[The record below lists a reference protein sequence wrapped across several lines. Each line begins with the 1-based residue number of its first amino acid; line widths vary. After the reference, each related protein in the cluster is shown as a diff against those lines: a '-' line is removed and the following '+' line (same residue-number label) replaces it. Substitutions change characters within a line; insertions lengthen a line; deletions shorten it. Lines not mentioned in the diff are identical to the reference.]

1 MTVGSLQA
9 PHVRCGAA
17 TARAPSH
24 PLERAFATLHEWRRR
39 IRARAELAALD
50 DSMLDDIGI
59 TRAEAEFLSRKP
71 FWRG

>member
-17 TARAPSH
+17 AARAPSH
-24 PLERAFATLHEWRRR
+24 PLERAFTLREWRRC

-50 DSMLDDIGI
+50 DRMLDDIGI
-59 TRAEAEFLSRKP
+59 TRGQVEFLSCKP
-71 FWRG
+71 FWRE